1 MQHLIVDRIKLLL
14 EDKGLS
20 PSAFA
25 DAIDIQRSSMS
36 HILSGR
42 NNPSL
47 DMIQKILNNFPDIN
61 SSWLLTGKGKMKQ
74 LDLFGAED
82 ERKMP
87 EPSPLIATKQK
98 NEEPIKVEKL
108 ETESFPEQKIIAP
121 TPEPEPRLPPQPV
134 KETYTPLPTPQPK
147 IASPAKQEVA
157 KQLPIA
163 DDKQIEK
170 IFVFYTDKTF
180 SVYKPE

>member
-1 MQHLIVDRIKLLL
+1 MQYLIVDRIKLLL

-25 DAIDIQRSSMS
+25 DTIDIQRSSMS

-82 ERKMP
+82 ERKAP
-87 EPSPLIATKQK
+87 EPSPVIAAKQK
-98 NEEPIKVEKL
+98 NEEPVKVEKL
-108 ETESFPEQKIIAP
+108 EPELLPEQKIIAP
-121 TPEPEPRLPPQPV
+121 VPESMLPPPPI
-134 KETYTPLPTPQPK
+134 KETYIPLPTSLPK
-147 IASPAKQEVA
+147 IASPAKQEIT

-163 DDKQIEK
+163 EDKQIEK